1 MEANNN
7 NTHILQLFRHYENT
21 KDNLKFILSERL
33 VDCKSKTKAQERE
46 REREEAQIDKT
57 FNDFVR
63 TAYRHYQEAEGR
75 EIDKIEAEQRRME
88 EEADIALEREV
99 EYMADGDE
107 DIAMVATDC

>member
-7 NTHILQLFRHYENT
+7 DTHILQLFRQYENT
-21 KDNLKFILSERL
+21 KDNLKFVLAERL
-33 VDCKSKTKAQERE
+33 VDCKSKTKAKEMA
-46 REREEAQIDKT
+46 REEAQIDKT